1 MTFAFPQDQHTPTC
15 MSDSCGVSAI
25 SRFILPE
32 LSCPEGNST
41 LRDVGVPAVRMT
53 VPEAPMNENGEA
65 VLWEND
71 VGPAWEV
78 FAV

>member
-1 MTFAFPQDQHTPTC
+1 
-15 MSDSCGVSAI
+15 
-25 SRFILPE
+25 
-32 LSCPEGNST
+32 
-41 LRDVGVPAVRMT
+41 MT